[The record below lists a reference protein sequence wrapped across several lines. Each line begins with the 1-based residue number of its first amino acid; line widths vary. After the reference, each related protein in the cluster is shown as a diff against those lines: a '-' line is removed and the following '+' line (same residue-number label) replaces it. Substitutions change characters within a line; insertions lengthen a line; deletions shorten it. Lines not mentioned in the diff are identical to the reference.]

1 MRDKIIEYYS
11 DTQPVTFADGLDEAI
26 IGFVPNSWQ
35 VVYSRTKVITVLQ
48 EREEMTE
55 EEAIDWAEYNI
66 FNAYIGDSTPVWA
79 EDFKWDWK

>member
-26 IGFVPNSWQ
+26 IGFDPNSWQ
-35 VVYSRTKVITVLQ
+35 VVYSRTKVITLLQ

-55 EEAIDWAEYNI
+55 EEAIDFAEYNI
-66 FNAYIGDSTPVWA
+66 LDHFFV
-79 EDFKWDWK
+79 FLRH